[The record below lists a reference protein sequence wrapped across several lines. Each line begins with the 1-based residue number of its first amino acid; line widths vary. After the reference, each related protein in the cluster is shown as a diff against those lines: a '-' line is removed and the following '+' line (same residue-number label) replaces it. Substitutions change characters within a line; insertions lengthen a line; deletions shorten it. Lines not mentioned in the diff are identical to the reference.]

1 MEKFNLKWNDYQ
13 NNVSKSFRLLRYK
26 DDFCD
31 VTLVGDDFKQVTA
44 HKVILASCSEYF
56 NKILK
61 NNSRHSHPVLCMDG
75 IDFKDIQNVLDYIYN
90 GELKIYQEDIDRFLT
105 VAQQLKLEGIPGKGN
120 NLYDIYSTENTAES
134 SWVESVAELTDLKKT
149 DSRQKIE
156 SRQKTES
163 RQERTMISLPP
174 GDFDTIEKVNAKVE
188 ESYSKDD
195 SGVFWCHF
203 CSYQRDHKDHIKKH
217 VETHFDGLAL
227 NCDQCGKTY
236 RSRDSLRHHQRRF
249 HNTLNNISL

>member
-1 MEKFNLKWNDYQ
+1 MEKFSVKWNDYQ
-13 NNVSKSFRLLRYK
+13 SNVSKSFRLLRYK

-56 NKILK
+56 NKLLN

-90 GELKIYQEDIDRFLT
+90 GELKIYQEDIDRFLF
-105 VAQQLKLEGIPGKGN
+105 VAQKLKLEGIQGQET
-120 NLYDIYSTENTAES
+120 NLYDYNCTENKAES
-134 SWVESVAELTDLKKT
+134 SWAESVAELTDLKKT
-149 DSRQKIE
+149 E

-163 RQERTMISLPP
+163 HQKTESRKERTMISLSP

-217 VETHFDGLAL
+217 VETHFDGIAL
-227 NCDQCGKTY
+227 NCYQCGKTY
-236 RSRDSLRHHQRRF
+236 RSRDSLRHHQRQF